1 VRFQFL
7 AFIDARETG
16 NLVDQFRLE
25 PRMRANMRYPFRDLL
40 AASIFLASGIGAV
53 AQPAPTLKVGV
64 LTDTSS
70 VYADF
75 GGQGS
80 IVSAQMAIEDLRGK
94 LGNYKLE
101 LVSADHQNKADVGMD
116 IARRWFDQDG
126 VDVIVDLPNSSVAL
140 AVQNLARERNKVLLV
155 TSALASDITGKS
167 CSPTTAHWTYDTYSQ
182 AHVTGNAIVGQGGD
196 TWYFLTAD
204 YAFGHAFERDT
215 TEVVKAAGGKVLGAV
230 RHPLNTADF
239 SSFLLNAQSSHAK
252 IIGLANGGN
261 DMVTAIKQASEFGI
275 GTGNQKLAA
284 LLIYI
289 TDVHSLG
296 LKAAQGLV
304 LSSPFYWDQN
314 DATREWSRRFME
326 RHKKVPTM
334 VQAAAYSAVAHYLNS
349 VAKAGSKDSA
359 AVMKAMRDTPI
370 NDFMTKNGKLRE
382 DGRVIRDMYLFQVKS
397 PADSKHAFDYYKLL
411 DTVPGEKAFRP
422 LAESQCPLVKGK

>member
-1 VRFQFL
+1 M
-7 AFIDARETG
+7 ARVIRGLFAVAALLTSG
-16 NLVDQFRLE
+16 SLV
-25 PRMRANMRYPFRDLL
+25 A
-40 AASIFLASGIGAV
+40 
-53 AQPAPTLKVGV
+53 AQPAARLKIGV

-80 IVSAQMAIEDLRGK
+80 IVAAQMAVEDLRGK
-94 LGNYKLE
+94 LGNYQIE

-140 AVQNLARERNKVLLV
+140 AVQNLARDRNKVLLV

-182 AHVTGNAIVGQGGD
+182 AHVTGNAIVRQGGD
-196 TWYFLTAD
+196 SWYFLTAD

-215 TEVVKAAGGKVLGAV
+215 SEVVKAAGGKVLGAV

-239 SSFLLNAQSSHAK
+239 SSFLLTAQSSGAK
-252 IIGLANGGN
+252 IVGLANGGN
-261 DMVTAIKQASEFGI
+261 DMVTTIKQASEFGI
-275 GTGNQKLAA
+275 GTGDQKLAA

-296 LKAAQGLV
+296 LKAAQGLI
-304 LSSPFYWDQN
+304 LTSPFYWDQN
-314 DATREWSRRFME
+314 EATREWSKRFIE

-334 VQAAAYSAVAHYLNS
+334 VQAAAYSAVTHYLNA
-349 VAKAGSKDSA
+349 VNAAGTKDA
-359 AVMKAMRDTPI
+359 APVMKMMRDTPI

-382 DGRVIRDMYLFQVKS
+382 DGRVLRDMYLFQVKS
-397 PADSKHAFDYYKLL
+397 PAESKYAFDYYKQL
-411 DTVPGEKAFRP
+411 DTVSGEKAFRP
-422 LAESQCPLVKGK
+422 LSESQCPLVRTK

>member
-1 VRFQFL
+1 MGYPLRYAL
-7 AFIDARETG
+7 AA
-16 NLVDQFRLE
+16 
-25 PRMRANMRYPFRDLL
+25 AALL
-40 AASIFLASGIGAV
+40 ASAACAA
-53 AQPAPTLKVGV
+53 AQPAGGTLKVGV

-80 IVSAQMAIEDLRGK
+80 IVAAQMAIDDLRSK
-94 LGNYKLE
+94 LGNYKIE
-101 LVSADHQNKADVGMD
+101 LVFADHQNKADVGME
-116 IARRWFDQDG
+116 IARRWFDQEG
-126 VDVIVDLPNSSVAL
+126 VDAIVDLPNSSVAL
-140 AVQNLARERNKVLLV
+140 AVQNLARDRQKVLLI
-155 TSALASDITGKS
+155 TSALASDITGKA

-182 AHVTGNAIVGQGGD
+182 AHVTGSAIVGQGGD

-204 YAFGHAFERDT
+204 YAFGHSFERDT
-215 TEVVKAAGGKVLGAV
+215 TEVVKTAGGKVLGAV

-239 SSFLLNAQSSHAK
+239 SSFLLTAQSSKAK

-275 GTGNQKLAA
+275 GKADQKLAA

-296 LKAAQGLV
+296 LKTAQGLI
-304 LSSPFYWDQN
+304 LTSPFYWDQN

-326 RHKKVPTM
+326 RHKRVPTM
-334 VQAAAYSAVAHYLNS
+334 VQAAAYSAVSHYLNA
-349 VAKAGSKDSA
+349 VASAGTKDTA

-370 NDFMTKNGKLRE
+370 NDFMTRNGKLRE
-382 DGRVIRDMYLFQVKS
+382 DGRVIRDMYLFQVKT
-397 PADSKHAFDYYKLL
+397 PAESTYAYDYYKLL

-422 LAESQCPLVKGK
+422 LSESQCPLVKGK